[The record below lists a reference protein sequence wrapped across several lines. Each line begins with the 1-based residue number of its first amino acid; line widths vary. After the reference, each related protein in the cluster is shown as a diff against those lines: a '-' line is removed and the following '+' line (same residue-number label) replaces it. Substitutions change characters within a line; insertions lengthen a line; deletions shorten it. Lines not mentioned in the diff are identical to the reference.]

1 MVRKN
6 DHSAIRVLH
15 LYVAGLCGVLRQ
27 TRAAKGLRVLACLRG
42 AGASYSKLNH
52 FAIPY
57 FVRLRY
63 GDLGSGLFAVRLRF
77 ITKPFRW
84 RSQALSSGFESRVR
98 RGEHLERR
106 DWWGLVR
113 GTVLVWFAT
122 AGISHS
128 SFHRAIRSRD
138 HAAGGIDHDR
148 DRGQRQ

>member
-63 GDLGSGLFAVRLRF
+63 GDLGSGLFAVSDF
-77 ITKPFRW
+77 
-84 RSQALSSGFESRVR
+84 ALSPNHLVGEARRLAADLSRESV
-98 RGEHLERR
+98 GAS
-106 DWWGLVR
+106 
-113 GTVLVWFAT
+113 T
-122 AGISHS
+122 S
-128 SFHRAIRSRD
+128 S
-138 HAAGGIDHDR
+138 GGI
-148 DRGQRQ
+148 GGAL